1 MVTLLCKYIYIDTM
15 NIMTSKSTQMFQE
28 LYEVPNVLERQKLE
42 LQSQISDVAQ
52 FLRKREPNI
61 LVTCA
66 RGSSDHAASFA
77 KTIFESRLG
86 LLVASYAPSMSSVY
100 DTYFRSLQN
109 AVFVVI
115 SQSGKSPDLL
125 ASLIAANEAGAFTIA
140 IVNDETS
147 PAAGLADVVLP
158 MCAGKEY
165 AVAATKSYLASL
177 GVLTSLL
184 AEWQNDNSL
193 RAAIDEAPNAIDK
206 ALKLDWSPLCDE
218 LQNKNSMFVLGRSL
232 TFGTA
237 GEAALKLKETS
248 CLHAEA
254 YSAAEVK
261 HGPMALINSGFP
273 VLMLPPHDNSRT
285 GFIDLSREF
294 TQRGAKVF
302 SAGNIEN
309 GINLGEVE
317 NLHPL
322 ISPMAQ
328 IASFYKMAE
337 KLSRLRGFD
346 PDNPPFLK
354 KVTETR

>member
-1 MVTLLCKYIYIDTM
+1 MTNQTTL
-15 NIMTSKSTQMFQE
+15 MFQE
-28 LYEVPNVLERQKLE
+28 LHEVPNILEKQKE
-42 LQSQISDVAQ
+42 LQGQINDVAQ
-52 FLRKREPNI
+52 FLRKREPSI

-100 DTYFRSLQN
+100 ETYFRSLQN
-109 AVFVVI
+109 AVFIVI

-158 MCAGKEY
+158 LCAGKEH

-177 GVLTSLL
+177 GILNSLL
-184 AEWQNDNSL
+184 AEWQNDNIL
-193 RAAIDEAPNAIDK
+193 RQAIEEAPDAINK
-206 ALKLDWSPLCDE
+206 ALKLDWSQAYE
-218 LQNKNSMFVLGRSL
+218 EFEKTNNMFVLGRSL

-248 CLHAEA
+248 CIHAEA

-261 HGPMALINSGFP
+261 HGPMALIKENFP
-273 VLMLPPHDNSRT
+273 ILMLPPNDKARI
-285 GFIDLSREF
+285 GFNELSREF
-294 TQRGAKVF
+294 SQRGAKIY
-302 SAGNIEN
+302 SAGNIDCA
-309 GINLGEVE
+309 INLGEVE

-337 KLSRLRGFD
+337 KLSIKRGFD